1 MYHDSHQLSSRG
13 RASADLS
20 TALYVISV
28 AARLVELHPT
38 TLRKY
43 ERVGFLEPS
52 RTPGRTR
59 LYSHADIRRLRQI
72 KRLVEEREINLAGV
86 QMALDLTNLL
96 REISVVIAEASDMDA
111 LRRRIQSPL
120 RAAFATV
127 GALEESHSQP
137 SNNQR
142 GRSPADV
149 R

>member
-1 MYHDSHQLSSRG
+1 MYHEPHQVSSRS
-13 RASADLS
+13 RVAVDVS

-86 QMALDLTNLL
+86 QMALDLTELL
-96 REISVVIAEASDMDA
+96 REISVAIADAPDLEA
-111 LRRRIQSPL
+111 LRRRVQTPL
-120 RAAFATV
+120 RSAFATL
-127 GALEESHSQP
+127 GALE
-137 SNNQR
+137 
-142 GRSPADV
+142 
-149 R
+149 